1 MIHDE
6 IDALMFQDLELFYK
20 NTKAPNLRVIG
31 LTASPFDG
39 ILEGTECRAIS
50 LMQYELYYYTEVAKK
65 MMKPLVNESIEI
77 KKVDA
82 YKRLID
88 EKKKT

>member
-6 IDALMFQDLELFYK
+6 IDALMFEDLELFYK

-39 ILEGTECRAIS
+39 ISEGTECRAIS
-50 LMQYELYYYTEVAKK
+50 LMQY
-65 MMKPLVNESIEI
+65 
-77 KKVDA
+77 
-82 YKRLID
+82 
-88 EKKKT
+88 